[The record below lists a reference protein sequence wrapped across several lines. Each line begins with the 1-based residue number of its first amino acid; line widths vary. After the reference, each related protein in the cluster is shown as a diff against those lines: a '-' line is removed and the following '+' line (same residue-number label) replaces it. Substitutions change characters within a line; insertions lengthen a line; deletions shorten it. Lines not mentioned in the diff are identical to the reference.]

1 MSKKIDIL
9 TDVAALNKAI
19 DSWGRGLNKA
29 MNEGQKLALSAL
41 AHLAKC
47 GDIGP
52 ANRLYTAMPKGTKTS
67 SMGAYLLAF
76 GALKANDGEDKK
88 EKPFL
93 YDKTKQTRLEAAY
106 EQHWTEFG
114 KEPDVDQVFDLQKAI
129 AALLRKANK
138 AATVTHG
145 GDKAAVALKELAV
158 AVGLDSAD
166 VPGKIAGMV
175 ADDAAL

>member
-1 MSKKIDIL
+1 MNKKIEL
-9 TDVAALNKAI
+9 LSDVSALNKAI
-19 DSWGRGLNKA
+19 DVWGRGLSKA

-41 AHLAKC
+41 AHLEKC

-52 ANRLYTAMPKGTKTS
+52 ANRLLLAMPKGTKTS
-67 SMGAYLLAF
+67 SMAGYLLAF

-93 YDKTKQTRLEAAY
+93 YDKTKTTRLEAAY

-114 KEPDVDQVFDLQKAI
+114 KEPAVDEVFDLQKAL

-138 AATVTHG
+138 AAAVTHG
-145 GDKAAVALKELAV
+145 GDKAAAALKELAV
-158 AVGLDSAD
+158 AVGLDRDD
-166 VPGKIAGMV
+166 VPSKIAGI
-175 ADDAAL
+175 AAEDAPL